1 MKGRD
6 QISLYWKCQLAG
18 WSVASLYWAT
28 QGMLDGHFILWI
40 GSLQF
45 VSDVVLYILI
55 THLYHRFAL
64 RRGWQNLELRPLIGR
79 LIPALVVLSVLY
91 LAVTASKV
99 YVFRLFFTHYDAGTI
114 AGLLRNNGL
123 PMFMAGIRLMSIWLL
138 AHHLYYYGKRE
149 LSLAQENSRL
159 ALAAKDAEMKL
170 ALITKDAQME
180 TLQSQLNPHFLFNAL
195 NTIKALVVDDPALAR
210 RGIDLM
216 SELLRSSLYHNRMAT
231 HTLREEISLITD
243 YLELEKL
250 RLEERLQVN
259 IAYPDELAGTTIL
272 RYSIQVLAE
281 NAVKHGIS
289 HQRSGG
295 LLSVNVTGH
304 QDCIE
309 VLVRNPGTLQIAV
322 HNEGLGL
329 KNLNERLQL
338 YYQGKASFHINE
350 NAGIVAASIFI
361 PRI

>member
-1 MKGRD
+1 MEEKP
-6 QISLYWKCQLAG
+6 QLSLYWKCQIAG
-18 WSVASLYWAT
+18 WSVASLYWSVQAI
-28 QGMLDGHFILWI
+28 LDGHYILWI
-40 GSLQF
+40 GLLQF
-45 VSDVVLYILI
+45 VSDVTLYILI
-55 THLYHRFAL
+55 SHLYHRFAL
-64 RRGWQNLELRPLIGR
+64 RHHWQMLELKALIIR
-79 LIPALVVLSVLY
+79 LVPALLLLSFLYVL
-91 LAVTASKV
+91 VTAGKI
-99 YVFRLFFTHYDAGTI
+99 YCFRLFLPNHHPVMI
-114 AGLLRNNGL
+114 ADFLRASGL
-123 PMFMAGIRLMSIWLL
+123 PIWMAGIRLMSIWLL

-149 LSLAQENSRL
+149 LSLAQENGRL
-159 ALAAKDAEMKL
+159 ALMAKEAEMKL
-170 ALITKDAQME
+170 ALIMKDAQME
-180 TLQSQLNPHFLFNAL
+180 TLQAQLNPHFLFNAL

-210 RGIDLM
+210 RAIDLM
-216 SELLRSSLYHNRMAT
+216 SELLRSSLYPDGMAT
-231 HTLREEISLITD
+231 HTLRDEISLITD

-250 RLEERLQVN
+250 RLEERLQVQ